1 MDNLTRE
8 QRRKN
13 MQRIRSRD
21 TTIELRLRKALWHE
35 GIRYRKNYKALPGKP
50 DIAITKY
57 QIAVFCDSAFFHGK
71 DYDTKKK
78 PESNAEYWDRKIR
91 RNMER
96 DNEADHALRA
106 MGWIVLRFWDTEI
119 NGNLEGCLETVREAI
134 LQAKIDKGNEGV
146 R

>member
-13 MQRIRSRD
+13 MQRIQSKD
-21 TTIELRLRKALWHE
+21 TSIELRLRKALWHE
-35 GIRYRKNYKALPGKP
+35 GIRYRKNYKVLPGKP

-57 QIAVFCDSAFFHGK
+57 KIAVFCDSAFFHGK

-78 PESNAEYWDRKIR
+78 PATNAEYWDKKIR

-96 DNEADHALRA
+96 DCENDRLLRA
-106 MGWIVLRFWDTEI
+106 MGWTVLRFWDAEI
-119 NGNLEGCLETVREAI
+119 NRDLESCLETVREAI